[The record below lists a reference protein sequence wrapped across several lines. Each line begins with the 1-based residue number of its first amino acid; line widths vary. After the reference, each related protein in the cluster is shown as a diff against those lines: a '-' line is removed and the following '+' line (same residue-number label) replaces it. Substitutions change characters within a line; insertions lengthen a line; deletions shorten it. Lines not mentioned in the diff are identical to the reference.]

1 MLSKRSNSRIL
12 TQGKRKI
19 NFPKIVF
26 FSSINLQTVVEMATG
41 ASSVTRSSAS
51 LVSCVWLVQTKGK
64 EPGAREVRNHLQEYL
79 AQLWFLWKQ
88 YDQHQYFACLWC
100 HWPLSPQYCSRQLV
114 AQKGS
119 AFRPGGDGIIT
130 NQNKLHKGNPGK
142 SWRELP
148 PKNVWT
154 LSHYRREPGKLGFD
168 VVQLGLAAF
177 NGHLGQED

>member
-1 MLSKRSNSRIL
+1 
-12 TQGKRKI
+12 
-19 NFPKIVF
+19 
-26 FSSINLQTVVEMATG
+26 MATRP
-41 ASSVTRSSAS
+41 SLVTRSSAS

-100 HWPLSPQYCSRQLV
+100 HWPLSPQGCSRQLV
-114 AQKGS
+114 DQKGT
-119 AFRPGGDGIIT
+119 AFRPGGNGIIT
-130 NQNKLHKGNPGK
+130 NQNKLHKGSPGK